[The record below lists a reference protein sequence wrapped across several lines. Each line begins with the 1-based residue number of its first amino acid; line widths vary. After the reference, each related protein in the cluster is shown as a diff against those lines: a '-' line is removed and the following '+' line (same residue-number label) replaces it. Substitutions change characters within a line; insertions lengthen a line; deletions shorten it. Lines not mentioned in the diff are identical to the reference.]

1 MTGKTVLGLKKTAS
15 LKMLLLTTKENI
27 ILFDENYYEQ
37 IDEVATGSPLII
49 WRKYIKAS
57 PFRLKIKKDNTFS
70 IFNVKTFR
78 ENLQPVFS
86 EKIHSL
92 VYSLILAVS

>member
-49 WRKYIKAS
+49 
-57 PFRLKIKKDNTFS
+57 
-70 IFNVKTFR
+70 
-78 ENLQPVFS
+78 
-86 EKIHSL
+86 
-92 VYSLILAVS
+92 

>member
-1 MTGKTVLGLKKTAS
+1 MPLDEIIDICVKELFMTGKTVLGLKKTAS

-49 WRKYIKAS
+49 
-57 PFRLKIKKDNTFS
+57 
-70 IFNVKTFR
+70 
-78 ENLQPVFS
+78 
-86 EKIHSL
+86 
-92 VYSLILAVS
+92 